1 MSDSSLKESSKKT
14 NVTIALIAVYLSWG
28 STYLAIRIALDE
40 LPPIFMMG
48 IRFFLF
54 GIGFY
59 VYLRLRGAPNPSLRE
74 WLRSAV
80 IGAFL
85 MLGGSAG
92 VAYAEQSVASGL
104 AALAIATTPLWTVL
118 FAGIWKRW
126 PNRFEWAGLLVG
138 LAGIAV
144 LNLEGDLKASPLGAM
159 LLILA
164 AMSWAFGSAWS
175 QHLKLPKGMMAGAA
189 QMITGGAIVLLLS
202 VAIGEKIMAIPTW
215 RSISAVLYLG
225 IVGSLVGFTA
235 YVYLLGR
242 VRPALA
248 TSYAYVNP
256 VIAVLL
262 GMWILGERIHG
273 AGMIAM
279 VIILTGVIL
288 VMLGQLRFGKK

>member
-1 MSDSSLKESSKKT
+1 MNEHALKLSTNKT
-14 NVTIALIAVYLSWG
+14 RVISALIAVYLSWG
-28 STYLAIRIALDE
+28 STYLMIRIALDE
-40 LPPIFMMG
+40 LPPLFMMC

-54 GIGFY
+54 GIVIY
-59 VYLRLRGAPNPSLRE
+59 AYLRLRGAPGPSIRE
-74 WLRSAV
+74 WLWSTV

-104 AALAIATTPLWTVL
+104 AALVIATTPLWTVL

-126 PNRFEWAGLLVG
+126 PNRLEWAGLLVG
-138 LAGIAV
+138 LAGIIV
-144 LNLEGDLKASPLGAM
+144 LNFEGDLRASPVGAA

-175 QHLKLPKGMMAGAA
+175 QNLKLPKGMMAGAT
-189 QMITGGAIVLLLS
+189 QMITGGAVVLIIS
-202 VAIGEKIMAIPTW
+202 FAIGERITTIPTW

-225 IVGSLVGFTA
+225 VVGSLVGFTA
-235 YVYLLGR
+235 YTYLLNH

-256 VIAVLL
+256 IIAVLL
-262 GMWILGERIHG
+262 GIWILGERIQTI
-273 AGMIAM
+273 GMLAM
-279 VIILTGVIL
+279 VIIIVGVVL
-288 VMLGQLRFGKK
+288 VAFGQMK